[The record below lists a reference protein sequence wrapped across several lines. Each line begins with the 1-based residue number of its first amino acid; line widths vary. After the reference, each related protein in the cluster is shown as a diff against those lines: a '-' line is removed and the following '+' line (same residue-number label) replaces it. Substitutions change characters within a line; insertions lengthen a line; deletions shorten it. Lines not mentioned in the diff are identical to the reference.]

1 MLMMTTAITVE
12 LPSTAYEQLRRTAM
26 RQNRPVAEVV
36 RDLVLREL
44 PELPSLPADVEAELA
59 SFSQLSDD
67 VLWLLARSTL
77 TREQQRDLADLN
89 DEAQSRPLTAAE
101 QTRQQALIY
110 AYDRMLVRRAQAA
123 LILKQR
129 RGIPLTAQQR
139 YSELNAKLL
148 DETLSQEEHEEL
160 LRLVDSIEQA
170 DAERLKHLLD
180 LAQLRNTTLDALM
193 DQLGVRRSVH
203 D

>member
-1 MLMMTTAITVE
+1 MKL
-12 LPSTAYEQLRRTAM
+12 Q
-26 RQNRPVAEVV
+26 
-36 RDLVLREL
+36 
-44 PELPSLPADVEAELA
+44 PELPSLPEDVKAELA

-67 VLWLLARSTL
+67 VLWLIARSTL

-89 DEAQSRPLTAAE
+89 DEAQSRALTAAE
-101 QTRQQALIY
+101 QTRQQALIHI
-110 AYDRMLVRRAQAA
+110 YDRMLVRRAQAA

-129 RGIPLTAQQR
+129 RGIPPTAQQR

-170 DAERLKHLLD
+170 DTERLKYLLE
-180 LAQLRNTTLDALM
+180 LAQLSNTTLDAVM
-193 DQLGVRRSVH
+193 DQLGIRRSVN